1 MLILPNKLYDVLKWV
16 ALIALPAL
24 SVFYATLANIWN
36 LPYATQ
42 IPLTIDAIDVFI
54 GALIGISHLA
64 IKKEGGNDEA

>member
-1 MLILPNKLYDVLKWV
+1 MILPNKLYDVLKWV

-24 SVFYATLANIWN
+24 SVFYATLAHIWN

-54 GALIGISHLA
+54 GALIGISQ
-64 IKKEGGNDEA
+64 ININKEGSDET

>member
-1 MLILPNKLYDVLKWV
+1 MILPNKLYDVLKWV

-42 IPLTIDAIDVFI
+42 IPLTIDAIDVLI
-54 GALIGISHLA
+54 GTLIGISHLA
-64 IKKEGGNDEA
+64 IKKEGNYGEE

>member
-1 MLILPNKLYDVLKWV
+1 MILPNKLYDVLKWV

-42 IPLTIDAIDVFI
+42 IPLTIDAIDVLI
-54 GALIGISHLA
+54 GTLIGISHLA
-64 IKKEGGNDEA
+64 IKKEGNYEEE

>member
-1 MLILPNKLYDVLKWV
+1 MILPNKLYDALKWV

-24 SVFYATLANIWN
+24 SVFYATLAHIWN

-42 IPLTIDAIDVFI
+42 IPLTIDAVDVLI

-64 IKKEGGNDEA
+64 IKKEDDYEEE

>member
-1 MLILPNKLYDVLKWV
+1 MILPNKLYDVLKWV

-36 LPYATQ
+36 LPFATQ

-64 IKKEGGNDEA
+64 IKKEGAYEEE

>member
-1 MLILPNKLYDVLKWV
+1 MILPNKLYDVLKWV

-64 IKKEGGNDEA
+64 IKKEDNYEEE